1 MLNVLKIKNAKASGS
16 GKPQKLSDSGGMYL
30 YVSPTGGKSFR
41 LDYRFAGKRKTLT
54 LGKFPALSLLE
65 ARVKA
70 AEAKSGLVS
79 NVDPNSLKRQKKLG
93 IKVNSQNTF
102 AVVAND
108 WFERHMS
115 DKSDS
120 HRERTRRLL
129 DNDLIPPLG
138 TRPIKEIT
146 PQELLCALRIVES
159 RTVDIAHRCVETA
172 GMVYKYA
179 IASGLAETNAALNLK
194 GALRSK
200 RVKHYA
206 AITDPKKLGMF
217 LKSADEYCG
226 SLVVKSALRITPLLF
241 QRPSQIRGMEWSEIN
256 WEQKQW
262 EIPAARMKMPNNHIV
277 PLSSQALAIIEALR
291 PITSSSMYV
300 FTSMRGKSKPLS
312 DNGVRTALRT
322 MGYSNE
328 DVVPHGFR
336 ATARTLLDEVL
347 NFRPDWIEQQL
358 AHAVKDPLGRAYNRT
373 NFLADRRIMMQTWA
387 DYLDT
392 LKVAEASAKSK
403 DDTDE

>member
-1 MLNVLKIKNAKASGS
+1 MLTMLKIKNVKASGG

-159 RTVDIAHRCVETA
+159 RTVDIAHRCVETV

>member
-54 LGKFPALSLLE
+54 LGKYPALSLLE
-65 ARVKA
+65 ARAKA
-70 AEAKSGLVS
+70 AEAKSDLVS
-79 NVDPNSLKRQKKLG
+79 HIDPNSLKRQKKLG

-102 AVVAND
+102 AAVAND
-108 WFERHMS
+108 WFDHHMS
-115 DKSDS
+115 NKSDS
-120 HRERTRRLL
+120 HKVRTRRLL

-138 TRPIKEIT
+138 TRPIKDIT
-146 PQELLCALRIVES
+146 PQELLCALRIVEI
-159 RTVDIAHRCVETA
+159 RTVDIAHRCLETA

-179 IASGLAETNAALNLK
+179 IASGLVETNAALNLK

-392 LKVAEASAKSK
+392 LKVAETSAKSK

>member
-1 MLNVLKIKNAKASGS
+1 MLTMLKIKNVKASGG

-159 RTVDIAHRCVETA
+159 RTVDIAHRCVETV

-392 LKVAEASAKSK
+392 LKVAETSAKSK

>member
-1 MLNVLKIKNAKASGS
+1 MLTMLKIKNVKASGS

-54 LGKFPALSLLE
+54 LGKYPALSLLE
-65 ARVKA
+65 ARAKA
-70 AEAKSGLVS
+70 AEAKSCLVS
-79 NVDPNSLKRQKKLG
+79 QIDPNSLKRQKKLG
-93 IKVNSQNTF
+93 TKVNSQNTF
-102 AVVAND
+102 TVVAND
-108 WFERHMS
+108 WFDLHMS
-115 DKSDS
+115 NKSDS
-120 HRERTRRLL
+120 HKVRTRRLL

-138 TRPIKEIT
+138 TRPIKDIT
-146 PQELLCALRIVES
+146 PQELLCALRIVEI
-159 RTVDIAHRCVETA
+159 RTVDIAHRCLETA

-179 IASGLAETNAALNLK
+179 IASGLVETNAALNLK
-194 GALRSK
+194 GALK
-200 RVKHYA
+200 AKTIENYP
-206 AITDPKKLGMF
+206 AITDPKKLGIF

-241 QRPSQIRGMEWSEIN
+241 QRPHQIRGMKWSEIN

-262 EIPAARMKMPNNHIV
+262 EIPAARMKMSNNHIV

-291 PITSSSMYV
+291 PITSGSEYV

-336 ATARTLLDEVL
+336 ATARTLLDEEL

-373 NFLADRRIMMQTWA
+373 TFLADRRIMMQKWA

-403 DDTDE
+403 DDTGV